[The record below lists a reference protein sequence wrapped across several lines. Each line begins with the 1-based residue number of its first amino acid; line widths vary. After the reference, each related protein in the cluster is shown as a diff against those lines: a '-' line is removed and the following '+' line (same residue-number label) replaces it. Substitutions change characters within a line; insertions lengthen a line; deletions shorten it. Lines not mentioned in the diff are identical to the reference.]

1 MSSDKFTPIL
11 EQNTMPSESIM
22 TEDNKKDEKKN
33 KEKEECCCCCDDNT
47 INNICNTCFFC
58 GIFCMLSGSR

>member
-11 EQNTMPSESIM
+11 EQNSTPSDSNM
-22 TEDNKKDEKKN
+22 TDDKQVKEEKKKEDEK
-33 KEKEECCCCCDDNT
+33 CCCCCDDNT

-58 GIFCMLSGSR
+58 GIFCMLAGSR